1 MARRQMPIAKDFSMH
16 ADVYQKLHE
25 FNLHIDH
32 GVAALREIRVKT
44 VSVSE
49 IQRYA
54 EYFEEIRTSVSGYLT
69 SIVSDQEGRE
79 AGRLFAKRRRQEMA
93 EDPMHGGWL
102 EKEREKKRLKKLHK
116 TNRAK
121 TGIAKRKR

>member
-1 MARRQMPIAKDFSMH
+1 MRAEF
-16 ADVYQKLHE
+16 YQKLHE
-25 FNLHIDH
+25 FNLHIEQ
-32 GVAALREIRVKT
+32 GVAALREIRVKNL
-44 VSVSE
+44 SAGE

-79 AGRLFAKRRRQEMA
+79 AGRLFAERRRQEMA

-102 EKEREKKRLKKLHK
+102 EEEREKKRLR
-116 TNRAK
+116 RAK
-121 TGIAKRKR
+121 GSRRKKTS

>member
-1 MARRQMPIAKDFSMH
+1 MR

-25 FNLHIDH
+25 FNLHIDQ
-32 GVAALREIRVKT
+32 GVAALLEIRVKT
-44 VSVSE
+44 VSAGE

-54 EYFEEIRTSVSGYLT
+54 DYFEEIRTSVSGYLT

-79 AGRLFAKRRRQEMA
+79 AGRLFGKRHRREMA

-102 EKEREKKRLKKLHK
+102 EEEREKKRLKELHK
-116 TNRAK
+116 AK
-121 TGIAKRKR
+121 HSRKKGRRSAT